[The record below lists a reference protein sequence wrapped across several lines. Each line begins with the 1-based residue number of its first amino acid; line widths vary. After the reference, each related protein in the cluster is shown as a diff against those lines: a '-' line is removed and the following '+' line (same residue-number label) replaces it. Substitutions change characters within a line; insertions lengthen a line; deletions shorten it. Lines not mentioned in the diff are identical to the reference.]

1 MVPRIAG
8 LGQGVR
14 PPSHYFAASLRKLG
28 STARSEDYR
37 VCDIV
42 PQRISPVSERIFKM
56 TQIFRNR
63 PVFGALLW
71 SAAAIVPGF
80 AEQAPPAEV
89 RPAEV
94 KAPEVRVERR
104 IVIVD
109 ENGIQ
114 SELGPEVFDDP
125 QIQAEIR
132 RLRGAGRPGGRIQGA
147 GGEGARRITMIRRGD
162 GPGVGGDRGKGRG
175 GPAARMQRMA
185 DELDLSPAQRKQ
197 VRDIYETARPQ
208 MDATRSQMR
217 IERQRLRDAS
227 PGTRDHAAT
236 VAAAS
241 KRIGELTAQTTQQR
255 GELQRKVWQ
264 VLTPEQRTKADSRR
278 AESRKRRDAQA
289 AQLERRARELRGQ
302 GSR

>member
-1 MVPRIAG
+1 
-8 LGQGVR
+8 
-14 PPSHYFAASLRKLG
+14 
-28 STARSEDYR
+28 
-37 VCDIV
+37 
-42 PQRISPVSERIFKM
+42 M
-56 TQIFRNR
+56 TQIFRNL
-63 PVFGALLW
+63 PVFGALLL

-89 RPAEV
+89 RAAEV
-94 KAPEVRVERR
+94 KAPEVRAERR

-109 ENGIQ
+109 ENGVQ

-132 RLRGAGRPGGRIQGA
+132 RLRGAGRPGGRAQGP
-147 GGEGARRITMIRRGD
+147 GGEDARRIMMIRRGD

-175 GPAARMQRMA
+175 GLAARMQRMA
-185 DELDLSPAQRKQ
+185 DELDLTPAQRKQ

-208 MDATRSQMR
+208 MEASRSQMR

-264 VLTPEQRTKADSRR
+264 VLTPEQRTKADSQR
-278 AESRKRRDAQA
+278 AESRKRRDSQA

>member
-1 MVPRIAG
+1 M
-8 LGQGVR
+8 
-14 PPSHYFAASLRKLG
+14 
-28 STARSEDYR
+28 
-37 VCDIV
+37 

-63 PVFGALLW
+63 PGFGALLL

-80 AEQAPPAEV
+80 AEQAPPTEV

-132 RLRGAGRPGGRIQGA
+132 RLRGAGRPGGRVEGA
-147 GGEGARRITMIRRGD
+147 GGEGARRIMMIRRGD

-175 GPAARMQRMA
+175 GMAARMQRMA

-236 VAAAS
+236 VAAGS

-264 VLTPEQRTKADSRR
+264 VLTPEQRAKADAQR
-278 AESRKRRDAQA
+278 AESRKRRDEQA
-289 AQLERRARELRGQ
+289 DRLERRARELRGQ

>member
-28 STARSEDYR
+28 STARSDDCR

-63 PVFGALLW
+63 PGFGALLL

-80 AEQAPPAEV
+80 AEQAPPTEV

-132 RLRGAGRPGGRIQGA
+132 RLRGAGRPGGRVEGA
-147 GGEGARRITMIRRGD
+147 GGDGARRIMMIRRGD

-197 VRDIYETARPQ
+197 VRDIYEAARPQ

>member
-1 MVPRIAG
+1 MVPRIAE
-8 LGQGVR
+8 LRQGVR

-28 STARSEDYR
+28 STARSDNYR

-109 ENGIQ
+109 ENGVQ

-147 GGEGARRITMIRRGD
+147 GGEGARRPMMMQRGD
-162 GPGVGGDRGKGRG
+162 GPRVGGDRGKGRG
-175 GPAARMQRMA
+175 GMAARMQRMA

-208 MDATRSQMR
+208 MDAARSQMR
-217 IERQRLRDAS
+217 IERQRLRDVS

-241 KRIGELTAQTTQQR
+241 KRIGELTTQTTQQR

-264 VLTPEQRTKADSRR
+264 VLTPEQRTKADSQR